1 MPEATVFIMDD
12 DAAVRESMHALM
24 DSVNLVVATYPNAEE
39 FLADYDSARPGCA
52 VLDVRLPGM
61 SGLELQGRL
70 AAYEPNLPIIMI
82 SGYSEV
88 SSAVRAIKQGAMD
101 FIEKPVDGQYLL
113 DRVYEAIERDA
124 NNRREYSQRAEIVTR
139 FDSLTPREREVMGM
153 VVAGTANKN
162 IAAALGRS
170 QKTVE
175 IHRANMM
182 RKMGAGSLA
191 ELVTFVHVAGLNEG
205 KLPSPSRVAP
215 PMPKGVRP
223 AGVTSDGDGSRR
235 VADAPEQ
242 RTLVTAGSV

>member
-1 MPEATVFIMDD
+1 MPEATVFVMDD
-12 DAAVRESMHALM
+12 DAAVRESMHVLM
-24 DSVNLVVATYPNAEE
+24 DSVNLTVATYPNAEE
-39 FLADYDSARPGCA
+39 FLADYDPTRPGCA

-70 AAYEPNLPIIMI
+70 AACEPSLPIIMI

-124 NNRREYSQRAEIVTR
+124 QNRCEYSRRAGVIRRV
-139 FDSLTPREREVMGM
+139 DSLTPREREVLGM

-162 IAAALGRS
+162 IAAALNRS
-170 QKTVE
+170 QKTIE

-182 RKMGAGSLA
+182 KKMGARSLA
-191 ELVTFVHVAGLNEG
+191 ELVSFVHIAGLNDG
-205 KLPSPSRVAP
+205 KLTSIQHGPSTR
-215 PMPKGVRP
+215 MGVRP
-223 AGVTSDGDGSRR
+223 AGVISDGNGSGRGADVPGRR
-235 VADAPEQ
+235 L
-242 RTLVTAGSV
+242 LVTTGNA